1 MSILKIAIIGAGAM
15 GSLYG
20 GLLSEA
26 GHDVYLID
34 IGTDHIEAICQR
46 GLYIESKDGTRIVR
60 NIKAVTDPQNVGEA
74 QLVFIFVKATDTE
87 KAVIQNQA
95 VIGENTIVLTLQN
108 GLGNIEKIR
117 QIVPGKNILAGTT
130 GHGATMIGPGI
141 IRHAGEGKTV
151 IGELD
156 GKITDRLQKIYDLL
170 YKAQFDIDISN
181 NIIGALWD
189 KLLVNAG
196 INPLTA
202 ITGLENGKIL
212 ANKEIERILEEAV
225 SEGVSVAKAK
235 GIKLGYPDAVQ
246 HTKEVCIATA
256 ENKSSMLQDILNKRK
271 TEVEMINGAIVREGK
286 LLNIDIRINQILEAL
301 VLAKEKSYKK
311 SPEL

>member
-1 MSILKIAIIGAGAM
+1 MRTVKIAIIGAGAM

-34 IGTDHIEAICQR
+34 IRTDHIEAISQR

-60 NIKAVTDPQNVGEA
+60 NIQAVTDPKKVGEV
-74 QLVFIFVKATDTE
+74 QLVFIFVKATETE
-87 KAVIQNQA
+87 KAIIQNQA

-108 GLGNIEKIR
+108 GLGNIEKIQ
-117 QIVPGKNILAGTT
+117 QIVPEKNILAGTT
-130 GHGATMIGPGI
+130 GHGATMIGPGV

-170 YKAQFDIDISN
+170 HKAQFDVDISD

-196 INPLTA
+196 INALTA

-212 ANKEIERILEEAV
+212 ANKEIENILEEAV

-235 GIKLGYPDAVQ
+235 GIKLGYPDAVM
-246 HTKEVCIATA
+246 HTKEVCKATA

-271 TEVEMINGAIVREGK
+271 TEVEMINGAIVREGR
-286 LLNIDIRINQILEAL
+286 LLNIDTRINQILEAL
-301 VLAKEKSYKK
+301 VLAKEKSY
-311 SPEL
+311 